1 MRFRL
6 LICILATLLL
16 LVPAAGAQDSD
27 PLIDPADADMMDP
40 LANISYPPPVYVV
53 RDSVDIR
60 GTANLP
66 GLRNLY
72 IEFRELNMGAM
83 DMEGEEPQWFP
94 ATLPRIAAVVDDVLG
109 TWNTASLPDG
119 LYELQ
124 LMINTGDGAMP
135 AARVSPIRIQ
145 NNPPEFAADMMPAEE
160 SEAMPG
166 AAADDMPAEST
177 EGMAEEP
184 AEEMADEQA
193 EEMADEPTIEPTPEY
208 DGPYIVVTVPGA
220 NVRTGDSTAYPLIG
234 ALLEGNTAPIKGV
247 SSWNTGWW
255 YIELPNGRSGFIAPF
270 IVTAEGDTS
279 DVPAIQPPPLPPPPI
294 PTAIPQP
301 TAPPAP
307 LVPPAPA
314 TGPNLIIDGEPAIS
328 PHPATCNKPYSI
340 SVRVKN
346 VGTAR
351 SGGGLIEI
359 VDSRHDGEGREATQ
373 TTFRELD
380 PGQSAVSQAV
390 ITPRTHHGE
399 LHHINFHVDYDN
411 RVAETN
417 ENDNRAAAAAYVLL
431 QGDC

>member
-16 LVPAAGAQDSD
+16 LVSAVGAQDSD

-60 GTANLP
+60 GTANMP
-66 GLRNLY
+66 ELRNLY

-83 DMEGEEPQWFP
+83 GMEGEEPQWFP
-94 ATLPRIAAVVDDVLG
+94 ATLPRITAVVDDVLG

-145 NNPPEFAADMMPAEE
+145 NNPPEFAADMMPAEA
-160 SEAMPG
+160 SETMP
-166 AAADDMPAEST
+166 ADDAADDMPAEST
-177 EGMAEEP
+177 EGMAQEP
-184 AEEMADEQA
+184 AEEMAA
-193 EEMADEPTIEPTPEY
+193 EPTIEPTPEY

-279 DVPAIQPPPLPPPPI
+279 NVPAIQPPPLPPPPI

-328 PHPATCNKPYSI
+328 PHPATCNQPYSI

-359 VDSRHDGEGREATQ
+359 VDSRQDGEGREITYTA
-373 TTFRELD
+373 FRELD
-380 PGQSAVSQAV
+380 PGQSAVSQAT
-390 ITPRTHHGE
+390 ITPKVHHSQ

-417 ENDNRAAAAAYVLL
+417 ENDNRAAARGYVLQ

>member
-16 LVPAAGAQDSD
+16 FVSAAGAQDSD

-72 IEFRELNMGAM
+72 IEFRELDMGMM
-83 DMEGEEPQWFP
+83 DMEDEEPQWFP

-145 NNPPEFAADMMPAEE
+145 NNPPEFAMDMMPAEE
-160 SEAMPG
+160 SEAMPDD
-166 AAADDMPAEST
+166 AADDMP
-177 EGMAEEP
+177 EEP
-184 AEEMADEQA
+184 ADDMTEESTDDMMDDMV
-193 EEMADEPTIEPTPEY
+193 EEPVDDTPEY

-220 NVRTGDSTAYPLIG
+220 NVRSGDSTAYPLVG
-234 ALLEGNTAPIKGV
+234 VLLEGNTAPIKGV

-255 YIELPNGRSGFIAPF
+255 FIELPSGRSGFIAPF

-279 DVPAIQPPPLPPPPI
+279 DVPAIQPPPLPPTPI

-307 LVPPAPA
+307 A
-314 TGPNLIIDGEPAIS
+314 TGPNLIIDGSPVIS
-328 PHPATCNKPYSI
+328 PHPATCNQPYTI

-351 SGGGLIEI
+351 SGGGLVEI
-359 VDSRHDGEGREATQ
+359 VDSRHDGAGREITY
-373 TTFRELD
+373 TPFRELD
-380 PGQSAVSQAV
+380 PGQSSVSQAT
-390 ITPRTHHGE
+390 ITPKVHHSE

-411 RVAETN
+411 RVAEMN
-417 ENDNRAAAAAYVLL
+417 ENDNRSAAAPYILL
-431 QGDC
+431 KGTC